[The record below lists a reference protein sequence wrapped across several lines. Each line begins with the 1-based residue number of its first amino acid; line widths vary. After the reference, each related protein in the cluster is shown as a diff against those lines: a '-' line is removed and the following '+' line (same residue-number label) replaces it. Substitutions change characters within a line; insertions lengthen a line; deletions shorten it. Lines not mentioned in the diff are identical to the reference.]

1 MIPAIYCKERNDKT
15 IIEDMALRINKDTII
30 DPVESMYFESDD
42 EFTDF
47 CVVPYA
53 VIKQSESGVY
63 YYHGEYSDL
72 YKKAIEEGKRFV
84 IKDENSQVYKR
95 QCVSKRVLVPKTDK
109 YVKAARKDVL
119 VQLPV
124 DNLEPYFED

>member
-1 MIPAIYCKERNDKT
+1 
-15 IIEDMALRINKDTII
+15 MALRINKDIRI
-30 DPVESMYFESDD
+30 APVETIYFESDD

-47 CVVPYA
+47 CVAPYA
-53 VIKQSESGVY
+53 AIEQSEKGGY
-63 YYHGEYSDL
+63 YYHGEFSAL

-95 QCVSKRVLVPKTDK
+95 QCVCKRVLVPKIDG
-109 YVKAARKDVL
+109 YVARKDVL

-124 DNLEPYFED
+124 KNLDEWNSLNMSLRNK

>member
-1 MIPAIYCKERNDKT
+1 MG
-15 IIEDMALRINKDTII
+15 LRISKDIRI
-30 DPVESMYFESDD
+30 APVETIYFESDD

-47 CVVPYA
+47 CVAPYA

-84 IKDENSQVYKR
+84 IKDENSQVYKH
-95 QCVSKRVLVPKTDK
+95 QCVCKRVIVPKTDD
-109 YVKAARKDVL
+109 YVAPARKDVL
-119 VQLPV
+119 VQLPIE
-124 DNLEPYFED
+124 NLDEWDPWRENKKRLSDF

>member
-1 MIPAIYCKERNDKT
+1 
-15 IIEDMALRINKDTII
+15 MALKINKNLKFKPTE
-30 DPVESMYFESDD
+30 PMYFESDD
-42 EFTDF
+42 AFTDF
-47 CVVPYA
+47 CVAPYA
-53 VIKQSESGVY
+53 VIEQSDNGTLY
-63 YYHGEYSDL
+63 FHGEYSDL
-72 YKKAIEEGKRFV
+72 YKQCVEDGISFV

-95 QCVSKRVLVPKTDK
+95 QCVSKRVLVHKTDK